1 MTVFKKHSASQRHPA
16 WAFFLTLLMGLLLW
30 LVATLFVQG
39 IPSAAAAEPAS
50 SAISFF
56 PAPVL
61 AQKDPAVKPKA
72 TGKETKQDRKKF
84 AKKSDGKQSDD
95 KNSSKETKADFSPE
109 EETVVQK
116 FVATNHPELE
126 PVLGSLKKK
135 HAREYAKAINDLSQ
149 THSKLEQVRRHDK
162 QRYQRDLEAW
172 QLKSR
177 IQLLVARLQMSP
189 NDEKLRAELKTA
201 VTEQVTQHREQL
213 KAERERLA
221 QRLEKLDAQIEK
233 LSGDSTVQVEQRMK
247 QWLASAEKQR
257 GSNAQKKKGASGG
270 LQEKSSKVKL
280 KKSPEPAGTDKQ

>member
-16 WAFFLTLLMGLLLW
+16 GAFFLTFPMGLLLW
-30 LVATLFVQG
+30 LVAMLFVQG
-39 IPSAAAAEPAS
+39 IPSVKADEPAG

-56 PAPVL
+56 PTPVL
-61 AQKDPAVKPKA
+61 AQKDPAAKPKA
-72 TGKETKQDRKKF
+72 NGKEAKEDRKKSAMKF
-84 AKKSDGKQSDD
+84 DGKQVND
-95 KNSSKETKADFSPE
+95 KDSAQATKAEFSPE

-149 THSKLEQVRRHDK
+149 THAKLEQVRKHDK

-177 IQLLVARLQMSP
+177 IQLLVARIQLSP

-201 VTEQVTQHREQL
+201 VTEQVTQQREQL

-221 QRLEKLDAQIEK
+221 QRIEKLDAQLEK

-257 GSNAQKKKGASGG
+257 GSNALKKKGANGV
-270 LQEKSSKVKL
+270 LHEKNSKVKL
-280 KKSPEPAGTDKQ
+280 KKSPEPAGSDKQ